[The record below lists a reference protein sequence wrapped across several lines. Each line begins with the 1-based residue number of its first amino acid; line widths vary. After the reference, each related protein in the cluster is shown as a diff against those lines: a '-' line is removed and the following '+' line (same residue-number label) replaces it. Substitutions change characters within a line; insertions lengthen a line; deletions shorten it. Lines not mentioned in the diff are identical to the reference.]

1 MLSSLEIA
9 QAAAMRPIADVAA
22 EAGIEPDELE
32 LYGRYKAKV
41 DLSILERLA
50 GTPDAKLIN
59 VTAITPTP
67 AGEGKTT
74 TAVALAQGFG
84 KIGRRAV
91 LALREPSL
99 GPVFGVKG
107 GAAGGGYAQV
117 VPMEDINLHFTGD
130 MHAITAANNL
140 LSALVDAHRFHRHE
154 PEIATV
160 TWRRA
165 IDVTDRQLRNIV
177 GGLGGAKNGV
187 PAESGFDITA
197 ASEVMAILALATDLA
212 DLRRKLGAITVG
224 YTPAGDPVTAEEVK
238 AAGAMAVLLKD
249 AIKPNIVQTLEG
261 QLCFMHAGPFAN
273 IAHGNNSIIAD
284 RIALKLGEFVITESG
299 FAADLGMEKFMDIV
313 CRVGDLRP
321 HVVVIVATVR
331 ALRHHGG
338 GDWREKED
346 LSTMSAEVEVG
357 MANLAKHI
365 ENVRAFGIQPVVAI
379 NTRPDD
385 EPELL
390 ELIKARS
397 LEAGA
402 FGAAIHDG
410 FGAGGAGTIE
420 LAEVVA
426 SASEAESDFRML
438 YEDDELIATKIRKIA
453 TTVYGADGIEL
464 AAAARESIARIEKQG
479 LAHLPICMAKTHLSL
494 SHDPLLRN
502 RPAGLHGPDPRHPR
516 LLRRRHA
523 RAALRRHAADAG
535 VRRPAGR
542 LLDRHRRARR
552 DRRALL
558 ATGGG
563 ERLQPLPWARV
574 CG

>member
-1 MLSSLEIA
+1 MSSLEIA
-9 QAAAMRPIADVAA
+9 QAAVMRPIADIAA
-22 EAGIEPDELE
+22 EAGILPDELE

-50 GTPDAKLIN
+50 DRPDAKLIN

-74 TAVALAQGFG
+74 TSVALTQGFG

-140 LSALVDAHRFHRHE
+140 LAALVDAHRFHRHE

-165 IDVTDRQLRNIV
+165 IDVTDRSLRNIV
-177 GGLGGAKNGV
+177 TGLGGAKHGI

-197 ASEVMAILALATDLA
+197 ASEVMAILALATSLA

-224 YTPAGDPVTAEEVK
+224 YTPDGDPVSADDIK

-249 AIKPNIVQTLEG
+249 ALKPNIVQTLEG

-284 RIALKLGEFVITESG
+284 RIGLKLGEFLITESG

-313 CRVGDLRP
+313 CRVGGLRP

-338 GDWREKED
+338 GDWRE
-346 LSTMSAEVEVG
+346 TAAMAQMRAEVETG

-385 EPELL
+385 APELL
-390 ELIKARS
+390 ELIKQRS

-402 FGAAIHDG
+402 FGAAIHNG
-410 FGAGGAGTIE
+410 FGQGGEGTIE
-420 LAEVVA
+420 LAEIVA
-426 SASEAESDFRML
+426 AAAEAESDFKML
-438 YEDDELIATKIRKIA
+438 YADDEPIATKIERIA
-453 TTVYGADGIEL
+453 KTVYGADGIEL
-464 AAAARESIARIEKQG
+464 APAAREAIARFERQG
-479 LAHLPICMAKTHLSL
+479 IAQLPICMAKTHLSL
-494 SHDPLLRN
+494 SHDPLARN
-502 RPAGLHGPDPRHPR
+502 RPTGFVVPIRDIRVYSGAGMLVPLCGDMLQMPGLAAQPAAFSIDIDEHGETVG
-516 LLRRRHA
+516 LF
-523 RAALRRHAADAG
+523 
-535 VRRPAGR
+535 
-542 LLDRHRRARR
+542 
-552 DRRALL
+552 
-558 ATGGG
+558 
-563 ERLQPLPWARV
+563 
-574 CG
+574 

>member
-9 QAAAMRPIADVAA
+9 QAAVMRPIADVAA
-22 EAGIEPDELE
+22 EVGIEPDELE

-50 GTPDAKLIN
+50 DRPDGKLIN

-74 TAVALAQGFG
+74 TSVSLTQGFG
-84 KIGRRAV
+84 KIGRRAI

-99 GPVFGVKG
+99 GPVFGFKG

-154 PEIATV
+154 PEIASV

-165 IDVTDRQLRNIV
+165 IDITDRSLRNIV
-177 GGLGGAKNGV
+177 GGLGGAKNGI

-197 ASEVMAILALATDLA
+197 ASEVMAILALATNLA

-224 YTPAGDPVTAEEVK
+224 YTPDGDPVTADDIK

-249 AIKPNIVQTLEG
+249 ALKPNIVQTLEG

-284 RIALKLGEFVITESG
+284 RVALKLGEFVITESG

-313 CRVGDLRP
+313 CRVGGLRP

-338 GDWREKED
+338 GDWRQKAA
-346 LSTMSAEVEVG
+346 LSQMQAEVETG

-390 ELIKARS
+390 ELIKTRS

-402 FGAAIHDG
+402 FGAAIHNG
-410 FGAGGAGTIE
+410 FGQGGDGTIE

-426 SASEAESDFRML
+426 AAADAESDFRML
-438 YEDDELIATKIRKIA
+438 YTDDEPIATKIEKIA
-453 TTVYGADGIEL
+453 KTVYGADGIEL
-464 AAAARESIARIEKQG
+464 APAAREAIARFEKQG
-479 LAHLPICMAKTHLSL
+479 IAHLPICMAKTHLSL
-494 SHDPLLRN
+494 SHDPLERN
-502 RPAGLHGPDPRHPR
+502 RPTGFVVPIRDIRAYSGAGMLVPLCGDMLQMPGFGPQPAAFAIDIDEHGETVG
-516 LLRRRHA
+516 LF
-523 RAALRRHAADAG
+523 
-535 VRRPAGR
+535 
-542 LLDRHRRARR
+542 
-552 DRRALL
+552 
-558 ATGGG
+558 
-563 ERLQPLPWARV
+563 
-574 CG
+574 

>member
-1 MLSSLEIA
+1 MSMPSSLEIA
-9 QAAAMRPIADVAA
+9 QAAVLRPIADVAA
-22 EAGIEPDELE
+22 KAGILPEELE

-41 DLSILERLA
+41 DLSILDRLA
-50 GTPDAKLIN
+50 GLPDGKLVN

-74 TAVALAQGFG
+74 TSVSLTQGLG
-84 KIGRRAV
+84 KIGRKPI

-140 LSALVDAHRFHRHE
+140 LSALVDAHIFHRHS

-165 IDVTDRQLRNIV
+165 IDVTDRSLRNIV
-177 GGLGGAKNGV
+177 TGLGGAKNGI

-197 ASEVMAILALATDLA
+197 ASEVMAILALATDRA
-212 DLRRKLGAITVG
+212 DLRRRLGAITVG
-224 YTPAGDPVTAEEVK
+224 HTVAGDPVTAEDIK
-238 AAGAMAVLLKD
+238 AAGSMAVLLKD
-249 AIKPNIVQTLEG
+249 ALKPNIVQTLEG
-261 QLCFMHAGPFAN
+261 QLCLMHAGPFAN
-273 IAHGNNSIIAD
+273 IAHGNNSIVAD
-284 RIALKLGEFVITESG
+284 RIGLKLGEYLITESG

-313 CRVGDLRP
+313 CRVGGLRP

-338 GDWREKED
+338 GDWKAK
-346 LSTMSAEVEVG
+346 AEMAQMAAEIETG

-365 ENVRAFGIQPVVAI
+365 ENVRVFGIQPVVAI

-402 FGAAIHDG
+402 FGASIHNG
-410 FGAGGAGTIE
+410 FGRGGEAVTE
-420 LAEVVA
+420 LAEIVVA
-426 SASEAESDFRML
+426 AADTPSEFKML
-438 YEDDELIATKIRKIA
+438 YADDESIAAKIERIA
-453 TTVYGADGIEL
+453 TTLYGADGIEL
-464 AAAARESIARIEKQG
+464 APAAQDAIKRFEKQG
-479 LAHLPICMAKTHLSL
+479 IAHLPICMAKTHLSL
-494 SHDPLLRN
+494 SHDPLDRN
-502 RPAGLHGPDPRHPR
+502 RPTGFTVPVRDIRAYTGAGMLVPLCGEMLQMPG
-516 LLRRRHA
+516 LG
-523 RAALRRHAADAG
+523 AAPAAFQIDVDADG
-535 VRRPAGR
+535 NTVG
-542 LLDRHRRARR
+542 LF
-552 DRRALL
+552 
-558 ATGGG
+558 
-563 ERLQPLPWARV
+563 
-574 CG
+574 

>member
-9 QAAAMRPIADVAA
+9 QAAVMRPIADIAA
-22 EAGIEPDELE
+22 EVGIEPDELE
-32 LYGRYKAKV
+32 LFGRYKAKV
-41 DLSILERLA
+41 ELSILDRLA
-50 GTPDAKLIN
+50 DVPDGKLIN

-67 AGEGKTT
+67 PGEGKTT
-74 TAVALAQGFG
+74 TSVSLTQGFG
-84 KIGRRAV
+84 KIGRRAM

-130 MHAITAANNL
+130 LHAITAANNL

-154 PEIATV
+154 PEIAQV

-165 IDVTDRQLRNIV
+165 IDVTDRSLRNIV
-177 GGLGGAKNGV
+177 SGLGGAKNGI

-197 ASEVMAILALATDLA
+197 ASEVMAILALATDLP
-212 DLRRKLGAITVG
+212 DLRRRLGAITVG
-224 YTPAGDPVTAEEVK
+224 YTPAGDPVTAEDVK
-238 AAGAMAVLLKD
+238 AAGAMTVLLRD

-273 IAHGNNSIIAD
+273 IAHGNNSILAD
-284 RIALKLGEFVITESG
+284 RIALKLGEFLITESG

-313 CRVGDLRP
+313 CRVGHLRP

-338 GDWREKED
+338 GDWREKAP
-346 LSTMSAEVEVG
+346 LAQMAAEVEEG
-357 MANLAKHI
+357 MANLGKHI

-390 ELIKARS
+390 DLIKQRS
-397 LEAGA
+397 IEAGA

-410 FGAGGAGTIE
+410 FGSGGAGVVE

-426 SASEAESDFRML
+426 AAAEAESDFRML
-438 YEDDELIATKIRKIA
+438 YADDEPIATKIEKIA
-453 TTVYGADGIEL
+453 TTVYGADGVELL
-464 AAAARESIARIEKQG
+464 AAARDSIARIEKQG
-479 LAHLPICMAKTHLSL
+479 LAHLPVCMAKTHLSL
-494 SHDPLLRN
+494 SHDPALRN
-502 RPAGLHGPDPRHPR
+502 RPTGFTVPIRDIRVYSGAGLLVALCGDMLQMPGLGAEP
-516 LLRRRHA
+516 
-523 RAALRRHAADAG
+523 AAFTIDI
-535 VRRPAGR
+535 
-542 LLDRHRRARR
+542 DEN
-552 DRRALL
+552 
-558 ATGGG
+558 G
-563 ERLQPLPWARV
+563 ETVGLF
-574 CG
+574 

>member
-1 MLSSLEIA
+1 MLTSLEIA
-9 QAAAMRPIADVAA
+9 QAAVMRPIADVAA
-22 EAGIEPDELE
+22 EVGIEPDELE
-32 LYGRYKAKV
+32 LYGRYKAKI
-41 DLSILERLA
+41 DLSILDRLA
-50 GTPDAKLIN
+50 GVPDGKLIN

-74 TAVALAQGFG
+74 TSVSLTQGFG
-84 KIGRRAV
+84 KIGRRAI

-107 GAAGGGYAQV
+107 GSAGGGYAQV

-130 MHAITAANNL
+130 MHAITTANNL
-140 LSALVDAHRFHRHE
+140 LSALVDAHRFHRQE

-177 GGLGGAKNGV
+177 GGLGGAKNGM

-197 ASEVMAILALATDLA
+197 ASEVMAIVALATDLH
-212 DLRRKLGAITVG
+212 DLRKRLGAITVG
-224 YTPAGDPVTAEEVK
+224 YTPDGEPVTAEDIKV
-238 AAGAMAVLLKD
+238 AGAMAVLLKD

-261 QLCFMHAGPFAN
+261 QICFMHAGPFAN
-273 IAHGNNSIIAD
+273 IAHGNNSVIAD

-313 CRVGDLRP
+313 CRVGGLRP

-338 GDWREKED
+338 GDWREKAE
-346 LSTMSAEVEVG
+346 MSQMEAEVETG
-357 MANLAKHI
+357 LANLAKHI

-385 EPELL
+385 ETELL
-390 ELIKARS
+390 ELIKTRS

-402 FGAAIHDG
+402 FGAAIHNG
-410 FGAGGAGTIE
+410 FGQGGEGTIE

-426 SASEAESDFRML
+426 AAAEAETDFQML
-438 YEDDELIATKIRKIA
+438 YTDDEPIATKIEKIA
-453 TTVYGADGIEL
+453 KTVYGADGIDL
-464 AAAARESIARIEKQG
+464 APAAKEAIARYEKQG
-479 LAHLPICMAKTHLSL
+479 LAHLPSCMAKTHLSL
-494 SHDPLLRN
+494 SHDPKRLN
-502 RPAGLHGPDPRHPR
+502 RPTGFTVPIRDIRVYSGAGMLVALCGDM
-516 LLRRRHA
+516 LLMPGFGA
-523 RAALRRHAADAG
+523 QPAAYAIDI
-535 VRRPAGR
+535 
-542 LLDRHRRARR
+542 D
-552 DRRALL
+552 DK
-558 ATGGG
+558 G
-563 ERLQPLPWARV
+563 ETIGLF
-574 CG
+574 

>member
-9 QAAAMRPIADVAA
+9 QAAVMRPIADVAA
-22 EAGIEPDELE
+22 EVGIKPDELE

-41 DLSILERLA
+41 DLSILDRLA
-50 GTPDAKLIN
+50 EVPDGKLIN

-74 TAVALAQGFG
+74 TSVALTQGFG
-84 KIGRRAV
+84 KIGRRAI

-107 GAAGGGYAQV
+107 GSAGGGYAQV

-130 MHAITAANNL
+130 THAITAANNL
-140 LSALVDAHRFHRHE
+140 LSALVDAHRFHRHK
-154 PEIATV
+154 PEIAAV

-177 GGLGGAKNGV
+177 GGLGGGKNGI

-197 ASEVMAILALATDLA
+197 ASEVMAIVALATDLH
-212 DLRRKLGAITVG
+212 DLRKRLGAITVG
-224 YTPAGDPVTAEEVK
+224 YTPAGEPVTAEDVK
-238 AAGAMAVLLKD
+238 VAGAMAVLLKD

-261 QLCFMHAGPFAN
+261 QICFMHAGPFAN
-273 IAHGNNSIIAD
+273 IAHGNNSVIAD

-313 CRVGDLRP
+313 CRVGGLRP

-338 GDWREKED
+338 GDWQEKAE
-346 LSTMSAEVEVG
+346 MSQMAAEVETG
-357 MANLAKHI
+357 LANLAKHI
-365 ENVRAFGIQPVVAI
+365 ENVLAFGIQPVVAI

-385 EPELL
+385 ETELL
-390 ELIKARS
+390 ELIKTRS
-397 LEAGA
+397 IEAGA
-402 FGAAIHDG
+402 FGAAIHNG
-410 FGAGGAGTIE
+410 FGQGGEGTIE

-426 SASEAESDFRML
+426 AAAEAESDFQML
-438 YEDDELIATKIRKIA
+438 YADDEPIATKIEKIA
-453 TTVYGADGIEL
+453 KTVYGADGIDL
-464 AAAARESIARIEKQG
+464 APAAMQAIDRYEKQG

-494 SHDPLLRN
+494 SHDPKQLN
-502 RPAGLHGPDPRHPR
+502 RPTGFTVPIRDIRVYSGAGMLIPLCGEM
-516 LLRRRHA
+516 LLMPGFSA
-523 RAALRRHAADAG
+523 QPAAYAIDI
-535 VRRPAGR
+535 
-542 LLDRHRRARR
+542 DEN
-552 DRRALL
+552 
-558 ATGGG
+558 G
-563 ERLQPLPWARV
+563 ETIGLF
-574 CG
+574 

>member
-9 QAAAMRPIADVAA
+9 QAATLRPIADVAEA
-22 EAGIEPDELE
+22 AGILPDELE

-41 DLSILERLA
+41 NLSILERLA
-50 GTPDAKLIN
+50 DRPDAKLIN

-74 TAVALAQGFG
+74 TSVALTQGLG
-84 KIGRRAV
+84 KLGRKPIV
-91 LALREPSL
+91 ALREPSL

-130 MHAITAANNL
+130 IHAITAANNL
-140 LSALVDAHRFHRHE
+140 LSALVDAHRFHGHS
-154 PEIATV
+154 PAIAQV

-165 IDVTDRQLRNIV
+165 IDVTDRSLRNIV
-177 GGLGGAKNGV
+177 GGLGGAKNGI

-197 ASEVMAILALATDLA
+197 ASEVMAILALATDLK

-224 YTPAGDPVTAEEVK
+224 YTADGKPVTAEDVK
-238 AAGAMAVLLKD
+238 AAGAMAVLLKE

-261 QLCFMHAGPFAN
+261 QLCLMHAGPFAN

-284 RIALKLGEFVITESG
+284 RVGLKLGEYLITESG

-313 CRVGDLRP
+313 CRVGGLRP
-321 HVVVIVATVR
+321 HVVVVVATVR

-338 GDWREKED
+338 GDHKTKADMAQMR
-346 LSTMSAEVEVG
+346 AEVETG

-385 EPELL
+385 EQELL
-390 ELIKARS
+390 ELIKERS

-402 FGAAIHDG
+402 FGAAIHNG
-410 FGAGGAGTIE
+410 FGAGGEGVVE
-420 LAEVVA
+420 LAEVVVKA
-426 SASEAESDFRML
+426 ADAESDFRFI
-438 YEDDELIATKIRKIA
+438 YEDADPIATKIEKVA
-453 TTVYGADGIEL
+453 KVVYGADGIEL
-464 AAAARESIARIEKQG
+464 SPAARDSIKRYEEQG

-494 SHDPLLRN
+494 SHDPTQRN
-502 RPAGLHGPDPRHPR
+502 RPTGFTVPIRDVRAYTGAGMLVPLCGEMLQMPGFGPEP
-516 LLRRRHA
+516 
-523 RAALRRHAADAG
+523 AAYVIDLDDAG
-535 VRRPAGR
+535 ETVG
-542 LLDRHRRARR
+542 LF
-552 DRRALL
+552 
-558 ATGGG
+558 
-563 ERLQPLPWARV
+563 
-574 CG
+574 

>member
-1 MLSSLEIA
+1 MTPNSPSSLEIA
-9 QAAAMRPIADVAA
+9 QAAVLRPIADVAA
-22 EAGIEPDELE
+22 DAGILPDELE

-41 DLSILERLA
+41 ELSILDRLA
-50 GTPDAKLIN
+50 DRPDAKLIN

-74 TAVALAQGFG
+74 TSVSLTQGFG

-140 LSALVDAHRFHRHE
+140 LSALVDAHVFHGHE
-154 PEIATV
+154 PAIQTV

-165 IDVTDRQLRNIV
+165 IDVTDRSLRNIV
-177 GGLGGAKNGV
+177 TGLGGHKHGI

-197 ASEVMAILALATDLA
+197 ASEVMAILALSTDLA

-224 YTPAGDPVTAEEVK
+224 YTAAGDPVTAEQVR

-261 QLCFMHAGPFAN
+261 QLCLMHAGPFAN

-284 RIALKLGEFVITESG
+284 RIGLKLGEFLITESG

-313 CRVGDLRP
+313 CRVGGLRP
-321 HVVVIVATVR
+321 HVVVVVATVR
-331 ALRHHGG
+331 ALRHHAGA
-338 GDWREKED
+338 DWKSKADMAQMR
-346 LSTMSAEVEVG
+346 SEVETG

-390 ELIKARS
+390 ELIKAGS
-397 LEAGA
+397 LAAGA
-402 FGAAIHDG
+402 FGAAIHNG
-410 FGAGGAGTIE
+410 FGQGGAGTVE

-426 SASEAESDFRML
+426 AAAEAPSDFKML
-438 YEDDELIATKIRKIA
+438 YTDDEPIAVKIERIA

-464 AAAARESIARIEKQG
+464 APAAHEAIARFEKQG
-479 LAHLPICMAKTHLSL
+479 IAHLPICMAKTHLSL
-494 SHDPLLRN
+494 SHDPTVRN
-502 RPAGLHGPDPRHPR
+502 RPSGFVVPIRDIRAYSGAGMLVPLCGDMLQMPGFGAAPAAFAIDVDEHGNTVG
-516 LLRRRHA
+516 LF
-523 RAALRRHAADAG
+523 
-535 VRRPAGR
+535 
-542 LLDRHRRARR
+542 
-552 DRRALL
+552 
-558 ATGGG
+558 
-563 ERLQPLPWARV
+563 
-574 CG
+574 

>member
-9 QAAAMRPIADVAA
+9 QAAVMRPITDVAA
-22 EAGIEPDELE
+22 EYGIEPDELE

-84 KIGRRAV
+84 KVGRRAV

-140 LSALVDAHRFHRHE
+140 LAALVDAHRFHRHE
-154 PEIATV
+154 PELATV

-224 YTPAGDPVTAEEVK
+224 YTPDGDPVTAEQVN

-249 AIKPNIVQTLEG
+249 ALKPNIVQTLEG
-261 QLCFMHAGPFAN
+261 QICFMHAGPFAN

-284 RIALKLGEFVITESG
+284 RVALKLGEFVITESG

-313 CRVGDLRP
+313 CRVGHLRP

-338 GDWREKED
+338 GDWRETASLEQ
-346 LSTMSAEVEVG
+346 MAAEIDAG

-385 EPELL
+385 ESDLL
-390 ELIKARS
+390 ELIKERS

-410 FGAGGAGTIE
+410 FGAGGEGTTE

-426 SASEAESDFRML
+426 AAAEADSDFHFL
-438 YEDDELIATKIRKIA
+438 YEDDEPIATKIEKIA
-453 TTVYGADGIEL
+453 TTVYGADGIDL
-464 AAAARESIARIEKQG
+464 QPAARDSIARIEKQG
-479 LAHLPICMAKTHLSL
+479 LTHLPICMAKTHLSL

-502 RPAGLHGPDPRHPR
+502 RPAGFTIPIRDIRVYSGAGMLVPLCGDMLQMPGLGAKP
-516 LLRRRHA
+516 
-523 RAALRRHAADAG
+523 AAFAIDI
-535 VRRPAGR
+535 
-542 LLDRHRRARR
+542 DES
-552 DRRALL
+552 
-558 ATGGG
+558 G
-563 ERLQPLPWARV
+563 EIVGLF
-574 CG
+574 

>member
-1 MLSSLEIA
+1 MSSLEIA
-9 QAAAMRPIADVAA
+9 QAAVMRPIVDVAA
-22 EAGIEPDELE
+22 DAGILPDELE

-50 GTPDAKLIN
+50 DRPDAKLIN

-74 TAVALAQGFG
+74 TSVSLAQGFG
-84 KIGRRAV
+84 KIGRRAI

-140 LSALVDAHRFHRHE
+140 LSALVDAHVFHGHE
-154 PEIATV
+154 PAIQTV

-165 IDVTDRQLRNIV
+165 IDVTDRSLRSIV
-177 GGLGGAKNGV
+177 TGLGGRKNGV

-197 ASEVMAILALATDLA
+197 ASEVMAILALSIDLA

-224 YTPAGDPVTAEEVK
+224 YTAAGDPVTAEQVQ

-261 QLCFMHAGPFAN
+261 QLCLMHAGPFAN

-284 RIALKLGEFVITESG
+284 RIGLKLGEFLITESG

-313 CRVGDLRP
+313 CRVGGLRP
-321 HVVVIVATVR
+321 HVVVVVATVR

-338 GDWREKED
+338 GDWKLKADMAQMR
-346 LSTMSAEVEVG
+346 TEVEIG

-390 ELIKARS
+390 ELIKAGS
-397 LEAGA
+397 LASGA
-402 FGAAIHDG
+402 FGAAIHNG
-410 FGAGGAGTIE
+410 FGQGGEGTVE

-426 SASEAESDFRML
+426 AAADAPSDFKML
-438 YEDDELIATKIRKIA
+438 YTDDEPIATKIERIA
-453 TTVYGADGIEL
+453 KTVYGADGIDL
-464 AAAARESIARIEKQG
+464 APAAREAIAKFEKQG
-479 LAHLPICMAKTHLSL
+479 IAHLPICMAKTHLSL
-494 SHDPLLRN
+494 SHDPTARN
-502 RPAGLHGPDPRHPR
+502 RPTGFTVPIRDIRAYSGAGMLVPLCGDMLQMPGFG
-516 LLRRRHA
+516 
-523 RAALRRHAADAG
+523 AAPAAFAIDIDDEG
-535 VRRPAGR
+535 HTVG
-542 LLDRHRRARR
+542 LF
-552 DRRALL
+552 
-558 ATGGG
+558 
-563 ERLQPLPWARV
+563 
-574 CG
+574 

>member
-9 QAAAMRPIADVAA
+9 QAAVMRPIADVAA
-22 EAGIEPDELE
+22 EVGIEPDELE

-50 GTPDAKLIN
+50 DRPDGKLIN

-74 TAVALAQGFG
+74 TSVSLTQGFG
-84 KIGRRAV
+84 KIGRRAI

-99 GPVFGVKG
+99 GPVFGFKG

-154 PEIATV
+154 PEIASV

-165 IDVTDRQLRNIV
+165 IDITDRSLRNIV
-177 GGLGGAKNGV
+177 GGLGGAKHGI

-212 DLRRKLGAITVG
+212 DLRRRLGAITVG
-224 YTPAGDPVTAEEVK
+224 YTPGGDPVTADDIK

-249 AIKPNIVQTLEG
+249 ALKPNIVQTLEG

-313 CRVGDLRP
+313 CRVGGFRP

-338 GDWREKED
+338 GDWRQKAA
-346 LSTMSAEVEVG
+346 LSQMHAEVETG

-390 ELIKARS
+390 ELIKTRS

-402 FGAAIHDG
+402 FGAAIHNG
-410 FGAGGAGTIE
+410 FGQGGDGTIE

-426 SASEAESDFRML
+426 AAADAESDFRML
-438 YEDDELIATKIRKIA
+438 YADDEPIAAKIEKIA
-453 TTVYGADGIEL
+453 KTVYGADGIEL
-464 AAAARESIARIEKQG
+464 APAAREAIARFEKQG

-494 SHDPLLRN
+494 SHDPLERN
-502 RPAGLHGPDPRHPR
+502 RPTGFVVPIRDIRAYSGAGMLVPLCGDMLQMPGFGPQPAAFSIDIDEHGETVG
-516 LLRRRHA
+516 LF
-523 RAALRRHAADAG
+523 
-535 VRRPAGR
+535 
-542 LLDRHRRARR
+542 
-552 DRRALL
+552 
-558 ATGGG
+558 
-563 ERLQPLPWARV
+563 
-574 CG
+574 